1 MERSISSVIRSHFPA
16 LALHHKLPLHQHKAA
31 SLIARCGRSEM
42 GGHLERCP
50 CARTEHIVWHS
61 CKHRLC
67 PRCANKAR
75 VSWLEHESA
84 RLLPCA
90 HHHII
95 FTFPHELLGVW
106 RYNRALM
113 TDAMFN
119 AVAHTLTEL
128 LADPRYLGAVPGIH
142 LALHT
147 WSRAMALHPHIHALT
162 TDGGLHDGQ
171 WRAPRRSHFLPARV
185 VKTLFRGKLLALLSE
200 LFACGRL
207 KLPPDFS
214 PERFRSL
221 LNRLGRIKWHVWL
234 CERYTHGQGVLAY
247 LARYLRGGPLRDSQL
262 IAADDKHIVM
272 RYQPHDAPSTTLALA
287 PEAWLL
293 RYLEHAPISGQHQLR
308 RYGLY
313 ATASRTKRE
322 RARGQV
328 PPPVV
333 RAPHHVA
340 LYPLLVVCCPHCGE
354 PLRFV
359 CRISPLRAPP

>member
-1 MERSISSVIRSHFPA
+1 MERTISSVIRHTFPV

-50 CARTEHIVWHS
+50 CARTERIVWHN

-75 VSWLEHESA
+75 VIWLEHESA

-90 HHHII
+90 HHHLI
-95 FTFPHELLGVW
+95 FTCPHELLGIW

-113 TDAMFN
+113 TDALFRG
-119 AVAHTLTEL
+119 AADTLTEL
-128 LADPRYLGAVPGIH
+128 LADPRYLGAMPGIH

-147 WSRAMALHPHIHALT
+147 WSRAMALHPHIHALA
-162 TDGGLHDGQ
+162 TDGGMHDGQ
-171 WRAPRRSHFLPARV
+171 WRTPRRGHFLPARV
-185 VKTLFRGKLLALLSE
+185 VKELFRGKLLARLSE

-207 KLPPDFS
+207 KLPPDCS

-234 CERYTHGQGVLAY
+234 CARYAHGQGVLAY

-262 IAADDKHIVM
+262 VAVDDRHIVM
-272 RYQPHDAPSTTLALA
+272 RYRPHDAPTATLSLA

-313 ATASRTKRE
+313 ATTCRAKRE
-322 RARGQV
+322 LARERV
-328 PPPVV
+328 PPAVS
-333 RAPHHVA
+333 RAPRREA
-340 LYPLLVVCCPHCGE
+340 LYLLLVPCCPLCGE

-359 CRISPLRAPP
+359 CRIPPQRAPP

>member
-1 MERSISSVIRSHFPA
+1 MERTISSVIRRNFPA

-50 CARTEHIVWHS
+50 CALTERIVWHS

-95 FTFPHELLGVW
+95 FTFPHELLGIW
-106 RYNRALM
+106 RYNRAPM
-113 TDAMFN
+113 ADALFHT
-119 AVAHTLTEL
+119 AADTLTEL

-147 WSRAMALHPHIHALT
+147 WSRALAHHPHIHALI

-171 WRAPRRSHFLPARV
+171 WLTPRRSHFLPAGA
-185 VKTLFRGKLLALLSE
+185 VKALFRGKLIALLAALLDE
-200 LFACGRL
+200 GKMR
-207 KLPPDFS
+207 LPPDCS

-234 CERYTHGQGVLAY
+234 CERYAHGQGVLAY

-262 IAADDKHIVM
+262 VRVDDKQIVM
-272 RYQPHDAPSTTLALA
+272 RYQPHGAPSATLSLA

-293 RYLEHAPISGQHQLR
+293 RYLEHAPVTGQHQLR

-322 RARGQV
+322 LARVQI

-333 RAPHHVA
+333 RPPRRLTPH
-340 LYPLLVVCCPHCGE
+340 PLPVPCCPHCGQ
-354 PLRFV
+354 PPRFAY
-359 CRISPLRAPP
+359 RISPLRVPP

>member
-1 MERSISSVIRSHFPA
+1 MTER
-16 LALHHKLPLHQHKAA
+16 
-31 SLIARCGRSEM
+31 
-42 GGHLERCP
+42 
-50 CARTEHIVWHS
+50 IVWHS

-67 PRCANKAR
+67 PRCARKAR
-75 VSWLEHESA
+75 EAWLEHESA

-95 FTFPHELLGVW
+95 FTFSHELLVIW

-113 TDAMFN
+113 TDALFHS
-119 AVAHTLTEL
+119 AADTLTEL

-147 WSRAMALHPHIHALT
+147 WSRAMALHPHIHALI

-171 WRAPRRSHFLPARV
+171 WLAPRRSHFLPARV
-185 VKTLFRGKLLALLSE
+185 VKALFRGKLLAVLAGLFSE
-200 LFACGRL
+200 GKL
-207 KLPPDFS
+207 KLPPDCS

-221 LNRLGRIKWHVWL
+221 LNRLGRVKWHVWL
-234 CERYTHGQGVLAY
+234 CERYAHGHGVLAY

-262 IAADDKHIVM
+262 VRADDKQIVM
-272 RYQPHDAPSTTLALA
+272 RYQPHDAPSSTLSLA

-313 ATASRTKRE
+313 ATTCSATRELARKRIP
-322 RARGQV
+322 A
-328 PPPVV
+328 PVV
-333 RAPHHVA
+333 RPPRRVA
-340 LYPLLVVCCPHCGE
+340 LHPLLAPCCPHCGV

-359 CRISPLRAPP
+359 CRIRPLRAPP